1 MDRRTKILSAGV
13 IAGFVL
19 LALLP
24 FIGVHPVS
32 FAEKIS
38 SLFETDSAHES
49 VEAGLPVSFASLDSG
64 DPELVKAAIYALS
77 NSLDDDEVNILFP
90 FVEGNYPQ
98 EVQKAALYA
107 IGNHDTA
114 EVKTFLARVAQ
125 SHSNAELSKAAVYA
139 LSNSGGE
146 TAVTALIRIMSSEA
160 PSDVRKAAV
169 HALGN
174 IDSET
179 ARTALIDLIKN
190 Q

>member
-1 MDRRTKILSAGV
+1 MDRRTKILSVGV
-13 IAGFVL
+13 ITAFVL
-19 LALLP
+19 LALLT
-24 FIGVHPVS
+24 FSNLHPVS
-32 FAEKIS
+32 LANRIS
-38 SLFETDSAHES
+38 GLWDADTAHEMS
-49 VEAGLPVSFASLDSG
+49 NFQVPVALASLDSG

-77 NSLDDDEVNILFP
+77 NSLEDDEISLLFP

-114 EVKTFLARVAQ
+114 EVKTFLAGVAL

-146 TAVTALIRIMSSEA
+146 AAVTALIRVMSSEA

-179 ARTALIDLIKN
+179 ARNALIDLIKN